1 MKTQKIAVF
10 GGAFDP
16 LTVGYEAII
25 EYLLE
30 HYETVHIYV
39 TDNDEKQY
47 SAPRED
53 RRAMIA
59 ERFGNA
65 VGRTMEIFIQD
76 TRTYE
81 LLQSKYKP
89 EDIDLILGYDELVA
103 LTKKTWKNSDEL
115 LNTYSIRV
123 IPRNGVMVRDGEFA
137 EFGNI
142 VGMWV
147 VASDISSTQV
157 RREMY
162 MNPMYNGSGVSV
174 PVYNY
179 ISRKGLY
186 RQENIISHMMNEGK
200 EMAGYEPGNY
210 PKPSV
215 TVTLVIINAIRDD
228 RIGRQDQVLLV
239 RRKKF
244 PFANYWCLPGGF
256 TNPHESV
263 EQSAAR
269 ELQEETGLKQ
279 EDCLPLLRQLKV
291 YLPDDPRADLR
302 HFAEFEQKA
311 LDAQKKQFEESVA
324 SAQPW
329 TLDKTIQKLQ
339 IAALASK
346 KSELDARQKE
356 IDALR
361 NHWVYDVAL
370 YAKGPLFP
378 NVHGEDDAL
387 EAAWVPLSEARKTKL
402 AFHHNQILE
411 DYVATVG
418 E

>member
-1 MKTQKIAVF
+1 MEKRIAVY

-16 LTVGYEAII
+16 LTVGHEAII
-25 EYLLE
+25 EHLLE
-30 HYETVHIYV
+30 QYETVHLYI
-39 TDNDEKQY
+39 TNNDEKQY
-47 SAPRED
+47 SASWKD
-53 RRAMIA
+53 RRQMVFN
-59 ERFGNA
+59 RFHNDEL
-65 VGRTMEIFIQD
+65 TIFSQE

-81 LLQSKYKP
+81 LLQTKYNP
-89 EDIDLILGYDELVA
+89 EDIELILGYDEIVE
-103 LTKKTWKNSDEL
+103 LTEKKWKNSDEL

-123 IPRNGVMVRDGEFA
+123 VPRDGRMVNEGEFA
-137 EFGNI
+137 QYGDILGLQVN
-142 VGMWV
+142 VP
-147 VASDISSTQV
+147 DISSTKI

-162 MNPMYNGSGVSV
+162 MNPLYSGTGVSI
-174 PVYNY
+174 PVYRY
-179 ISRKGLY
+179 IAWNGLY
-186 RQENIISHMMNEGK
+186 HQEFASNHYKNELWELAK
-200 EMAGYEPGNY
+200 YVPGDY

-215 TVTLVIINAIRDD
+215 TVTLVIINECM
-228 RIGRQDQVLLV
+228 GYEDQVLLV

-269 ELQEETGLKQ
+269 ELQEETCLKQ

-302 HFAEFEQKA
+302 QLADFAQKE

-329 TLDKTIQKLQ
+329 TLDDTVQKLQ
-339 IAALASK
+339 IAA
-346 KSELDARQKE
+346 LDARQKE

>member
-1 MKTQKIAVF
+1 MEKRIAVY

-16 LTVGYEAII
+16 LTVGHEAII
-25 EYLLE
+25 EHLLE
-30 HYETVHIYV
+30 HYETVHLYI
-39 TDNDEKQY
+39 TNNDEKQY
-47 SAPRED
+47 SASAED
-53 RRAMIA
+53 RHAMIA
-59 ERFGNA
+59 KRFGNA
-65 VGRTMEIFIQD
+65 VGRTMEIFIQK

-81 LLQSKYKP
+81 LLQMKYKP

-103 LTKKTWKNSDEL
+103 LTKKTWKDSDEIL
-115 LNTYSIRV
+115 KTYSIRV
-123 IPRNGVMVRDGEFA
+123 IPRDGVMVHEGEFA
-137 EFGNI
+137 KFGNI
-142 VGMWV
+142 AGMCV

-157 RREMY
+157 RRDMY

-179 ISRKGLY
+179 IATKGLY
-186 RQENIISHMMNEGK
+186 RQENVIEHMMDEVK
-200 EMAGYEPGNY
+200 EMAKYEPGDY

-228 RIGRQDQVLLV
+228 RLGRQDQVLLV

-269 ELQEETGLKQ
+269 ELQEETGIKH
-279 EDCLPLLRQLKV
+279 CLPLLRQLKV

-324 SAQPW
+324 SAHSEW
-329 TLDKTIQKLQ
+329 LEEAIQKQ
-339 IAALASK
+339 TERISK
-346 KSELDARQKE
+346 QLNLDMRQKK
-356 IDALR
+356 IDAFR

-370 YAKGPLFP
+370 YAKGLFP
-378 NVHGEDDAL
+378 DVHGADDAL

-402 AFHHNQILE
+402 AFHHNKILE
-411 DYVATVG
+411 DYIAMAG
-418 E
+418 N